1 MQQRVFLAIAAVISF
16 TLSLILTLSI
26 CSPEVIMADSRG
38 SHNNHDKNS
47 NDSNRGS
54 HNNHDKNSNDSN
66 QHKLD
71 VATLGNQNI
80 NCMGNFMNCRNEI
93 TNIICSQVT
102 YCIIGQVSPFLMV
115 NPTSP

>member
-1 MQQRVFLAIAAVISF
+1 
-16 TLSLILTLSI
+16 
-26 CSPEVIMADSRG
+26 MADSRGSHNNHDKNSNDSNRGSHNNHDKNSNDSNRG

-80 NCMGNFMNCRNEI
+80 NCMGSFMNCRNEI

>member
-1 MQQRVFLAIAAVISF
+1 
-16 TLSLILTLSI
+16 
-26 CSPEVIMADSRG
+26 MADSRG

-66 QHKLD
+66 RGSHNNHDKNSND
-71 VATLGNQNI
+71 SVATLGNQNI
-80 NCMGNFMNCRNEI
+80 NCMGSFMNCRNEI